1 MAKDIAGYT
10 DRQMMKD
17 FDRMLDSFFGHGDRM
32 PSVDIRQDKD
42 SYVVRARVAGYR
54 PDELNAYVEDH
65 VLHIVGRRADEE
77 KGGRKYITRERR
89 YVEDHVLHIVGRRA
103 DEEKGNRKYITRERR
118 SESFERSFTLPED
131 ADEQRLEAS
140 CRKGVLELVVPK
152 AR

>member
-17 FDRMLDSFFGHGDRM
+17 FDRMLDSFFGHGERM

-42 SYVVRARVAGYR
+42 SYVVRARVAGFR
-54 PDELNAYVEDH
+54 PEELKVDVEDH
-65 VLHIVGRRADEE
+65 VLHISGQRCEEE
-77 KGGRKYITRERR
+77 KGGRKYITRER
-89 YVEDHVLHIVGRRA
+89 GC
-103 DEEKGNRKYITRERR
+103 
-118 SESFERSFTLPED
+118 ESFERSFTLPED

-152 AR
+152 KAKAEPRRIEVKVN

>member
-1 MAKDIAGYT
+1 MAKDIARYT

-17 FDRMLDSFFGHGDRM
+17 FDRMLDSFFGHADRM
-32 PSVDIRQDKD
+32 PSVDIRQDT
-42 SYVVRARVAGYR
+42 RVAGYR

-77 KGGRKYITRERR
+77 KGG
-89 YVEDHVLHIVGRRA
+89 
-103 DEEKGNRKYITRERR
+103 RKYITRERR

-152 AR
+152 KAKAEPRRIEVKVN

>member
-1 MAKDIAGYT
+1 MAKDIARYT

-42 SYVVRARVAGYR
+42 SYV
-54 PDELNAYVEDH
+54 YVEDH

-89 YVEDHVLHIVGRRA
+89 C
-103 DEEKGNRKYITRERR
+103 
-118 SESFERSFTLPED
+118 ESFERSFTLPED

-152 AR
+152 KAKAEPRRIEVKVN